1 MAESE
6 LQVLLGLLLVPIP
19 RQISAF
25 LVELWS
31 FLWLFFHRILQKL
44 SVSGFRR
51 AISQHTRQPWSSC
64 LNATLKINICTVPNK
79 CFNILLSLN
88 SPVISRKENSDAL
101 PARSSLN
108 HHTFFPKSP
117 CCHTPSVHSCQSV
130 GVEGA
135 SEELNRR
142 NAEISCRCVYLTWLK
157 RCLWSLYANFWPA
170 VRPGGVR
177 F

>member
-1 MAESE
+1 MDKVCQTADLWGRGRLTLALLDASAAGEGKSSVVLKITSE

-88 SPVISRKENSDAL
+88 SPVISRKENSDHCTFDAL

-130 GVEGA
+130 GVE
-135 SEELNRR
+135 L
-142 NAEISCRCVYLTWLK
+142 LK
-157 RCLWSLYANFWPA
+157 S
-170 VRPGGVR
+170 
-177 F
+177 